1 LLVARPEIV
10 LIAIPDQCTC
20 RHRLV
25 GCLPG
30 GWDEDM
36 KALVNT
42 SEGLVLK
49 TIAEPVPTASQAV
62 VAVRAFS
69 VNRGELALLAA
80 RTEDW
85 RPGQDIAGVVVEPA
99 ADGTGPAAGARVV
112 ALAEDSGWAELTA
125 VPSSRLAEL
134 PDEIEMQQAAAL
146 PLAGRTAL
154 NTIRLG
160 GNLLGRKVLV
170 TGATGGVGEF
180 QVQLAVLSGA
190 RVTAIARPDAHSR
203 LSRLGAALVL
213 PTVADADGPYDLI
226 TESTGGQ
233 SLRDAIARTA
243 PGATVVVLGTTS
255 GEKTPIDVY
264 DFIGHEGTHLVNYMS
279 YADPSPISEDLRLLL
294 ELVAT
299 KKLET
304 NLGFRAD
311 WSQVDDA
318 FDGLRNRKFQ
328 GKAVL
333 TIP

>member
-1 LLVARPEIV
+1 
-10 LIAIPDQCTC
+10 
-20 RHRLV
+20 
-25 GCLPG
+25 
-30 GWDEDM
+30 M

-42 SEGLVLK
+42 SKGLVVK
-49 TIAEPVPTASQAV
+49 TVPDPIPTASKAL

-99 ADGTGPAAGARVV
+99 ADGTGPAAGSRVV
-112 ALAEDSGWAELTA
+112 GLEEDSGWAELAA
-125 VPSSRLAEL
+125 VPTSRLAEL
-134 PDEIEMQQAAAL
+134 PDEVDIEQAAAL

-180 QVQLAVLSGA
+180 QVQLAVLAGA
-190 RVTAIARPDAHSR
+190 RVTAVARPEAESR
-203 LSRLGAALVL
+203 LTRLGAASVV
-213 PTVADADGPYDLI
+213 PTVADADGPYHLI
-226 TESTGGQ
+226 AESTGGQ

-255 GEKTPIDVY
+255 GEKTPLDVY
-264 DFIGHEGTHLVNYMS
+264 DFIGHESARLVNYMS
-279 YADPSPISEDLRLLL
+279 YADTSPISTDLRLLL
-294 ELVAT
+294 ELVAA

-311 WSQVDDA
+311 WTQVDA
-318 FDGLRNRKFQ
+318 AIDGLRHRKFR

-333 TIP
+333 TIQ

>member
-1 LLVARPEIV
+1 
-10 LIAIPDQCTC
+10 
-20 RHRLV
+20 
-25 GCLPG
+25 
-30 GWDEDM
+30 M

-42 SEGLVLK
+42 SKGLVVK
-49 TIAEPVPTASQAV
+49 TVPDPIPTASEAL

-80 RTEDW
+80 RTADW

-112 ALAEDSGWAELTA
+112 GLAEDSGWAELAA
-125 VPSSRLAEL
+125 VPTSRLAEL
-134 PDEIEMQQAAAL
+134 PDEVDIEQAAAL

-180 QVQLAVLSGA
+180 QVQLAVLAGA
-190 RVTAIARPDAHSR
+190 RVTAVARPEAESR
-203 LSRLGAALVL
+203 LTRLGAASVV
-213 PTVADADGPYDLI
+213 PTVADADGPYHLVA
-226 TESTGGQ
+226 ESTGGQ

-243 PGATVVVLGTTS
+243 PGATVVVMGTTS

-264 DFIGHEGTHLVNYMS
+264 DFIGHESARLVNYMS
-279 YADPSPISEDLRLLL
+279 YADTSPISTDLHLLL
-294 ELVAT
+294 EFVAA
-299 KKLET
+299 KKLESK
-304 NLGFRAD
+304 LGFRAD
-311 WSQVDDA
+311 WTQVDGA
-318 FDGLRNRKFQ
+318 IDGLRHRKFR

-333 TIP
+333 TIQ